1 MIDYSLYTDDTDH
14 DSEDRMRVRGL
25 RFKRRDKAEAIRKA
39 REQKES
45 AES

>member
-1 MIDYSLYTDDTDH
+1 MIDYSLYEDDTDY
-14 DSEDRMRVRGL
+14 DSEDRMRARGL

-39 REQKES
+39 KERKDS